1 MGSWC
6 TVLRASCYF
15 GRLNESLLHREAAQH
30 VKGHGLAWFEVRVS
44 ERHEMLRNEDSSTA
58 LNIEEDSEISV
69 KMDDSFDRNQ
79 LLEVLA
85 QSTICLPVGKRRTQ
99 PTTRRRLA
107 QTRQSVVWT
116 RHVHVEVPK
125 APILVDCTASFGHLR
140 SRRQP

>member
-15 GRLNESLLHREAAQH
+15 GRLNESRLHREAAQH

-85 QSTICLPVGKRRTQ
+85 QARSVYRLGSVGLNQKLVAALLDATICCLDAPRPRRSS
-99 PTTRRRLA
+99 
-107 QTRQSVVWT
+107 QSS
-116 RHVHVEVPK
+116 
-125 APILVDCTASFGHLR
+125 D
-140 SRRQP
+140 SR